1 MIDRVLL
8 RTAAE
13 SATEAAGSSLARSLL
28 KIPVTIGLSGDLG
41 AGKTVFMRG
50 FLRGLG
56 FDGPVASP
64 TYALEQR
71 YATDKGEVVHVDLY
85 RLEPVEAARLLREN
99 DAHHGIRC
107 VEWCERA
114 SDSLQCDI
122 TVHIAEETDGARAI
136 GIVFDDVKIP
146 SDAEIAVWRSELRLP
161 KNVAAHCDAVAD
173 GCARFAEALAEH
185 GVVVRPNLAR
195 AAGLTHDMCRFVDF
209 KKGAAPAGYEEP
221 AEDRA
226 AWETWKAAHPESTTH
241 EEAAE
246 AFLRERGF
254 PELATIVGQHSIHF
268 PTQRRDRVESMVL
281 YYADKRFIG
290 STPVSVAE
298 RYQDFTMRYRG
309 GVQSPENAR
318 WEQETMATEKLL
330 FPEGPPF

>member
-41 AGKTVFMRG
+41 TGKTAFMRG

-71 YATDKGEVVHVDLY
+71 YATNKGEVAHVDLY
-85 RLEPVEAARLLREN
+85 RLEPAEAARLLREN
-99 DAHHGIRC
+99 DVHGGIRC
-107 VEWCERA
+107 VEWPEKAGDALR
-114 SDSLQCDI
+114 CDI
-122 TVHIAEETDGARAI
+122 TVRIAEETDGTRTIDIA
-136 GIVFDDVKIP
+136 FDDVSIP
-146 SDAEIAVWRSELRLP
+146 SDADIAAWRSELRLP
-161 KNVAAHCDAVAD
+161 ENVAAHCDAVAD
-173 GCARFAEALAEH
+173 GCVRFAEALAGR
-185 GVVVRPNLAR
+185 GVVVRPGLVR

-209 KKGAAPAGYEEP
+209 KTGAAPAGYEEP

-226 AWETWKAAHPESTTH
+226 AWDAWKAAHPESTTH
-241 EEAAE
+241 EAAAE
-246 AFLRERGF
+246 TFLRERGF
-254 PELATIVGQHSIHF
+254 GELAAIVGEHSIHF
-268 PTQRRDRVESMVL
+268 PAERRHAVESNIL

-290 STPVSVAE
+290 HTPVSVAE

-318 WEQETMATEKLL
+318 WERETMATERLL
-330 FPEGPPF
+330 FPDGPPF